1 MTKSEPPV
9 LPEKRLERVLGVART
24 NALGV
29 LIVAGASLL
38 LCVGAE
44 EWIMSVFSA
53 LAFVAGAM
61 EWHGQAQLREG
72 NIGGLPWLLGAQ
84 GCLYTVIAGY
94 VLWRLQFFDGSQYW
108 AQIPEEMREQLN
120 EKMRIQ
126 GLDPEAD
133 RPLLLRTMNFLICSV
148 LIFVS
153 TLYQGGL
160 TWWYR
165 RQRDAIAA
173 ALGY

>member
-9 LPEKRLERVLGVART
+9 LPEKRLEKVLGVART
-24 NALGV
+24 DALGV

-38 LCVGAE
+38 LSVGAE
-44 EWIMSVFSA
+44 EWIMATFSA
-53 LAFVAGAM
+53 LACVAGAM

-72 NIGGLPWLLGAQ
+72 NIGGLHWLLGAQ

-94 VLWRLQFFDGSQYW
+94 ALWQMQYFDGSQFW
-108 AQIPEEMREQLN
+108 AQAPAWVRNIFNGAMLN
-120 EKMRIQ
+120 S
-126 GLDPEAD
+126 GLDPDSD
-133 RPLLLRTMNFLICSV
+133 RAKYLYYLNVQSCVMLV
-148 LIFVS
+148 FVS

-160 TWWYR
+160 SWWYR